1 MSNCCSNHASK
12 IVGEI
17 CPKCRASCKSVENK
31 TLYHQVKFP
40 ENQAVFQEKY
50 YFCPAKKCP
59 VGYFS
64 STGQIIPK
72 RSLRT
77 YQEIEDDKLCYCFD
91 INTKQYLGKRT
102 GWCFK
107 LLNLFHA
114 RSLSELKVNNADA
127 IKNFVIQKTKSEDCA
142 CDVKNPSGQC
152 CLAKFKALASARG
165 ASI

>member
-1 MSNCCSNHASK
+1 MSNCCSNHTTK
-12 IVGEI
+12 IITGI
-17 CPKCRASCKSVENK
+17 CQKCGVSCKSVENK
-31 TLYHQVKFP
+31 TLLHQIKFP
-40 ENQAVFQEKY
+40 ENTRLSLDKY
-50 YFCPAKKCP
+50 YFCLSKECS

-64 STGQIIPK
+64 SIGQIIPK
-72 RSLRT
+72 QSLRT

-91 INTKQYLGKRT
+91 INADHYLSALT
-102 GWCFK
+102 
-107 LLNLFHA
+107 A
-114 RSLSELKVNNADA
+114 NNADA